1 MLRALA
7 LLPRRLLIG
16 LVRGYQLIISPHLP
30 RSCRYTPSCS
40 AYAMQALRE
49 YGAVKGTILAVWRVL
64 RCNPWGGH
72 GHDPPRWFGEP
83 PPEEMVE
90 PTADD
95 GPQNA
100 ANESPNARGSS
111 EEWPAS
117 QPAPRNQQPA
127 TL

>member
-30 RSCRYTPSCS
+30 RSCRYTPTCS

-72 GHDPPRWFGEP
+72 GHDPPRWFGETL
-83 PPEEMVE
+83 PEDLPESASDSE
-90 PTADD
+90 PRADD
-95 GPQNA
+95 
-100 ANESPNARGSS
+100 ESTSS
-111 EEWPAS
+111 ATVR
-117 QPAPRNQQPA
+117 QRPAPQPTTHNPHPQ

>member
-1 MLRALA
+1 M
-7 LLPRRLLIG
+7 IG

-30 RSCRYTPSCS
+30 RSCRYTPTCS

-83 PPEEMVE
+83 APEETVA
-90 PTADD
+90 PDADD
-95 GPQNA
+95 RLQTA
-100 ANESPNARGSS
+100 ADESPNARGS
-111 EEWPAS
+111 EEWPAP
-117 QPAPRNQQPA
+117 QPATRNQQPA

>member
-1 MLRALA
+1 MLRPLA
-7 LLPRRLLIG
+7 LLPRRLMIG

-30 RSCRYTPSCS
+30 RSCRYTPTCS
-40 AYAMQALRE
+40 AYAVQALRE

-83 PPEEMVE
+83 PTEATTA

-95 GPQNA
+95 
-100 ANESPNARGSS
+100 ESLLDDDAPHAQKPPERHDSH
-111 EEWPAS
+111 PAS
-117 QPAPRNQQPA
+117 RNHQPA